1 MKNTII
7 VIGLIVILAGG
18 VYFYLSGN
26 DINTTDINQNNNTNE
41 AVTVPIETNIN
52 TNSMNNTNTSTKDL
66 NEPGLVAHWKFD
78 EESGNNAMD
87 SVSNKSEVVI
97 GGATWESGKIGN
109 ALYFDGVDDYVDLS
123 QSINDLSNLD
133 QGTIAFW
140 FKYNSILDSQPI
152 MPILHFGI
160 DDETDQSNMFIIE
173 IGHGGTESNGLTLDS
188 SNKKLYVTWIKDN
201 QEPFLCFDTNENL
214 AENTWHHFAV
224 TVGPDGNTG
233 YLNGVELDSRDYN
246 FGTSSDQS
254 FFSSIPVQKQ
264 LTLGLGRTHHEISP
278 EFINFKGYLD
288 DVRIYNQPLS
298 VLEIKELV
306 N

>member
-1 MKNTII
+1 MKNIILIIAVII
-7 VIGLIVILAGG
+7 VLAGG
-18 VYFYLSGN
+18 AYFYLS
-26 DINTTDINQNNNTNE
+26 DSDENTANVNQNVNQNSNANKAESVAT
-41 AVTVPIETNIN
+41 ET
-52 TNSMNNTNTSTKDL
+52 NTNTSALIEDSS
-66 NEPGLVAHWKFD
+66 EPGLVAHWRLD
-78 EESGNNAMD
+78 EESGNSAMD
-87 SVSNKSEVVI
+87 SVSNKSEIVM

-109 ALYFDGVDDYVDLS
+109 ALYLDGVDDYVDLS
-123 QSINDLSNLD
+123 QSINNIGTLG
-133 QGTIAFW
+133 QGTIALW
-140 FKYNSILDSQPI
+140 FKYDSMLDSQPI

-160 DDETDQSNMFIIE
+160 DNETDSSNMFIIE
-173 IGHGGTESNGLTLDS
+173 IGHGGTEGNGLTLDS

-214 AENTWHHFAV
+214 AEDIWHHFAV

-233 YLNGVELDSRDYN
+233 YLNGIELDSRDYN

-288 DVRIYNQPLS
+288 DVRIYDRPLS
-298 VLEIKELV
+298 EQEIKDLV
-306 N
+306 D